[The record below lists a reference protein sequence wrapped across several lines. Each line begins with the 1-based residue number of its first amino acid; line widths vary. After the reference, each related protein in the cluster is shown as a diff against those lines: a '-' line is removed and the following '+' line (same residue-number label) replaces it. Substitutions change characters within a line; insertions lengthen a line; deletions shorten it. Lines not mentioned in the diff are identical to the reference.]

1 MRFQD
6 SVFFFWFFYCGLIEL
21 GLIEF
26 FLKLGFVVL
35 IELGLIDSLAKQVS
49 KGQLSSGLV
58 KLGFLKNGFE
68 SKSCGVVLEIEDDR
82 RCHV

>member
-6 SVFFFWFFYCGLIEL
+6 S
-21 GLIEF
+21 
-26 FLKLGFVVL
+26 GFVIL
-35 IELGLIDSLAKQVS
+35 IELGLIDSLANRVS

-68 SKSCGVVLEIEDDR
+68 SKSCGVILEIEDDR
-82 RCHV
+82 WCHV